1 MTKAARSFCL
11 LGSSVTLPYGYFL
24 VVQEFSHVL
33 PNTIFLHQDFLTTN
47 LPNISYQASIF
58 LHQDFLT
65 TNLPNVSYQ
74 ASAQMT
80 RPEVT
85 SQDDVCSYFRFL
97 LFPHKM
103 SLHMSGYQ
111 QGSSGCPTWSLLEPQ
126 DRKWEV
132 HGTELRKASFQF
144 HLIWVCQ
151 ISENLNV
158 SSGWNKIWG

>member
-1 MTKAARSFCL
+1 MTKAAWSFCL

-33 PNTIFLHQDFLTTN
+33 PNT
-47 LPNISYQASIF
+47 IF